1 MQAAL
6 CSLRMSYVYKLQSSL
21 ATVKL
26 KASMGFQAMLLL
38 LVCNTIGKE
47 VLRHPRFLMPQLT
60 MQPTHSPDVW
70 AEPKPAWHIPLWR
83 NLLRC
88 QVRVED

>member
-38 LVCNTIGKE
+38 LVCNTIDE
-47 VLRHPRFLMPQLT
+47 ELLRHPQFLMPQLT
-60 MQPTHSPDVW
+60 IQSTDSPDLW
-70 AEPKPAWHIPLWR
+70 AEPKPA
-83 NLLRC
+83 
-88 QVRVED
+88 